1 MQNQKFTLM
10 KKLLI
15 LVLLL
20 EGSCHSKNNQPS
32 EAPGAATVAAN
43 EASNWITKASP
54 FDANATMNKLKTTA
68 EAMGFTLVAHIDHS
82 AAAAKHDLNLA
93 PTQVLIFGNPE
104 VGTLLMQED
113 PRVGLDLPLKVVVW
127 ESEGKTFIG
136 YRDPAHLLTD
146 YKIENQRAIIEK
158 MQGALQKITDQ
169 VVQE

>member
-1 MQNQKFTLM
+1 MQTQNSILM
-10 KKLLI
+10 KKLLM
-15 LVLLL
+15 LVLLIA
-20 EGSCHSKNNQPS
+20 GSCTSKNNQPTAGT
-32 EAPGAATVAAN
+32 EVAV
-43 EASNWITKASP
+43 ASNEPSVWIAKASP
-54 FDANATMNKLKTTA
+54 LEANATLNNLKA
-68 EAMGFTLVAHIDHS
+68 AVESMGFTIVAHIDHS
-82 AAAAKHDLNLA
+82 AAAARNDLDLA
-93 PTQVLIFGNPE
+93 PTHVLIFGNPK

-127 ESEGKTFIG
+127 ETEGKTFIG